1 MTNHAN
7 VQRKSLIAHLDSFVF
22 VKNGYS
28 VWIHLIPFAIAAL
41 LVLTLSIPTD
51 NLLMNIV
58 KELQQP
64 SWIWLPAGL
73 LTAVAAAV
81 YIITVN
87 VQIRQAY
94 LWSKYNLRRTIGT
107 SLTYIFLC
115 TLMTYAV
122 LKSVSPYEKT
132 TLVDIWACLLVAVL
146 SLIGIGWKRP
156 SSWGE
161 SIGVKSP
168 NYTNSHQSVKKLTE
182 ILQSVRTKS
191 SSDKQDVA
199 DFLSNAENLR
209 SGIETNLQLEPK
221 WAKYNLQIASNGLYT
236 LRDQINEY
244 FPTNDDS
251 AVKDFAAACKY
262 QKQHQY
268 QEFIDTLE
276 TLSKCWS
283 EWEWQKDLNSGA
295 S

>member
-1 MTNHAN
+1 MTDHAN
-7 VQRKSLIAHLDSFVF
+7 VQRKSLIAYLDSFVF

-41 LVLTLSIPTD
+41 LVLTLSVPTD

-58 KELQQP
+58 KDLQQP
-64 SWIWLPAGL
+64 SWIWLPAVL
-73 LTAVAAAV
+73 LTAVVAAV

-87 VQIRQAY
+87 VQICQAY
-94 LWSKYNLRRTIGT
+94 LWSKYNLRRIMGT

-168 NYTNSHQSVKKLTE
+168 NYTDSHQSVKKLTE
-182 ILQSVRTKS
+182 ILQRVRTKKY
-191 SSDKQDVA
+191 SDKQDVKKFSDEAEKLRINIDLNLKLEPDWAKNDLQEAIDLLNTLHEQVREKFNNVHAVMNFA
-199 DFLSNAENLR
+199 DACRYKDGKYGSFVNTLKQLSNYW
-209 SGIETNLQLEPK
+209 P
-221 WAKYNLQIASNGLYT
+221 
-236 LRDQINEY
+236 
-244 FPTNDDS
+244 
-251 AVKDFAAACKY
+251 
-262 QKQHQY
+262 
-268 QEFIDTLE
+268 
-276 TLSKCWS
+276 
-283 EWEWQKDLNSGA
+283 EWQYTNT
-295 S
+295 